1 LIDVNV
7 KISFTYKKQEF
18 LFMALY
24 DITELEQM
32 AQGNDEFITK
42 MVSVFLETTS
52 QSLDQLLKAFEGRD
66 LQTVSAIAH
75 KIKPSIDLMGIT
87 SLHDVVR
94 DIEVR
99 AKNGEELSELVGK
112 LDDDLK
118 LVFKEIKAEL

>member
-1 LIDVNV
+1 
-7 KISFTYKKQEF
+7 
-18 LFMALY
+18 MALY

>member
-1 LIDVNV
+1 
-7 KISFTYKKQEF
+7 
-18 LFMALY
+18 MALY

-32 AQGNDEFITK
+32 AQGNNEFITK

-52 QSLDQLLKAFEGRD
+52 ESLDQLLEAFAGKD

-94 DIEVR
+94 DIEMR

-112 LDDDLK
+112 LDGDLK
-118 LVFKEIKAEL
+118 LVFKEIKSEL

>member
-1 LIDVNV
+1 
-7 KISFTYKKQEF
+7 
-18 LFMALY
+18 MALY

-87 SLHDVVR
+87 SLYDVVR

>member
-1 LIDVNV
+1 
-7 KISFTYKKQEF
+7 
-18 LFMALY
+18 
-24 DITELEQM
+24 M